1 MVLGPPRLYQ
11 ELEEL
16 QHDLDVVEH
25 VSHMVG
31 TLQGTYQVAQ
41 RCLTYLLKESTQ
53 SIYVLFF
60 FLRLPSLLRS
70 EPQQRRVSGLVFGTA
85 ETGPS
90 QRGGDPER
98 QQVSP
103 VSVYSWK
110 TRQVSE
116 CQEVDIPSTQP

>member
-41 RCLTYLLKESTQ
+41 WCLTYLLKESTQ

-60 FLRLPSLLRS
+60 FLRLPSLLWS
-70 EPQQRRVSGLVFGTA
+70 EPQQHRVSGLVFGTA
-85 ETGPS
+85 EAGPS

-103 VSVYSWK
+103 VSLYSWK
-110 TRQVSE
+110 TRQVSDTPVKQDCLE
-116 CQEVDIPSTQP
+116 